1 MLKYLQVKDNCRN
14 YAPKNRRKVYFK
26 IYLKKQIK

>member
-1 MLKYLQVKDNCRN
+1 MLKYLQVKNNCCN

-26 IYLKKQIK
+26 HIKNQIK

>member
-14 YAPKNRRKVYFK
+14 YAPKNRRKVHFK
-26 IYLKKQIK
+26 TY